1 MTFNRSDFVRAVK
14 RLTEA
19 SGYLELDMP
28 EQAIESLRCISNAG
42 PFTAQVDFLRGKA
55 LQQVKRYEDAAVSL
69 AAAAKGV
76 PIPFR
81 KATFEYLNAC
91 LKESSDPALLAMES
105 FGIYRGAKP
114 SPTTHRFLS

>member
-1 MTFNRSDFVRAVK
+1 MTFNRSDFVRVVK
-14 RLTEA
+14 RITEA

-42 PFTAQVDFLRGKA
+42 PFEAQVDFLRGKA
-55 LQQVKRYEDAAVSL
+55 LQQVERYEDAAVSL

-76 PIPFR
+76 PMPFR
-81 KATFEYLNAC
+81 KATFEYLSEC

-114 SPTTHRFLS
+114 SPTTHRFL